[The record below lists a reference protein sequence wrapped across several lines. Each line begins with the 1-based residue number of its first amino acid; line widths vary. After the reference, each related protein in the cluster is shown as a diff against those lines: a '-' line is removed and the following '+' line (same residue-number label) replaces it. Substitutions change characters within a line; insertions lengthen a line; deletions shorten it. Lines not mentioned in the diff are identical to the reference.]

1 MTGVSRRGGDYR
13 RLVELSESLLSGFE
27 DAGYERIDPPMLHD
41 AAHVGLGGQT
51 LLDLTYLMGNG
62 LALRSDFTVPVYLLH
77 AERGRDAGTPRYC
90 YSGPVFRRAGP
101 GDDRPTEY
109 LQTGIEYFG
118 SLRREA
124 ADVRIFANILGAVRK
139 AGLRNMDIAT
149 GDVSLFHALL
159 QSLDLSDRV
168 RARLRG
174 LFWRPERLKEQITR
188 MTQPIESAEGFAGT
202 DVDTLAR
209 TLRETRVV
217 QGKRSARDVAAQLIA
232 RQSDT
237 IPAETAQILQNYLSI
252 RTTIGDAADRVRAAL
267 GDRVSS
273 ALEAFEDRAQQM
285 RHRLG
290 PEVLGTPFHA
300 DFGRRHEYYD
310 GFVFE
315 MTVGGETV
323 AAGGRYDR
331 LAHQVGAADWPA
343 IGGMIRPQVLLRAL
357 EGDA

>member
-1 MTGVSRRGGDYR
+1 MSGLARRGSDYR
-13 RLVELSESLLSGFE
+13 RLVELSESLLGGFE
-27 DAGYERIDPPMLHD
+27 QAGYERIDPPMLHD

-90 YSGPVFRRAGP
+90 YSGPVFRRSAP

-109 LQTGIEYFG
+109 LQLGIEYFG

-124 ADVRIFANILGAVRK
+124 ADVRIFANILAALHRS
-139 AGLRNMDIAT
+139 GLKDVPVMT
-149 GDVSLFHALL
+149 GDVALFHAV
-159 QSLDLSDRV
+159 LDALDMSDRI

-174 LFWRPERLKEQITR
+174 LFWRPEQLRAQITR
-188 MTQPIESAEGFAGT
+188 MQTPIA
-202 DVDTLAR
+202 VPDTLAGPDIEAKLHD
-209 TLRETRVV
+209 TLTI
-217 QGKRSARDVAAQLIA
+217 QGKRSPAEVAELLTARANDMLSADAAQTLLA
-232 RQSDT
+232 
-237 IPAETAQILQNYLSI
+237 YLDI
-252 RTTIGDAADRVRAAL
+252 TGPIGQVPELVRALL
-267 GDRVSS
+267 GDRIDD
-273 ALEAFEDRAQQM
+273 ALARFEDRLSEL

-290 PEVLGTPFHA
+290 PEALDTPFRA

-315 MTVGGETV
+315 MAHAGQVI

-331 LAHQVGAADWPA
+331 LSQQVGAADWPA
-343 IGGMIRPQVLLRAL
+343 IGGMIRPQILLSAL
-357 EGDA
+357 DEVAK

>member
-1 MTGVSRRGGDYR
+1 MTVRRGGDYR
-13 RLVELSESLLSGFE
+13 RLVEMSETLLAGFE
-27 DAGYERIDPPMLHD
+27 QAGYERIDPPMLHD
-41 AAHVGLGGQT
+41 AAHVALGGQT

-109 LQTGIEYFG
+109 LQLGIEYFG

-124 ADVRIFANILGAVRK
+124 ADVRIFANILGALAR
-139 AGLRNMDIAT
+139 AGLRDVPVTT
-149 GDVSLFHALL
+149 GDVGLFAAMLDAL
-159 QSLDLSDRV
+159 DMSDRI

-174 LFWRPERLKEQITR
+174 LFWRPDRLRAQIDRMARPRPLPGDLAGMDIDGIAAHLRATR
-188 MTQPIESAEGFAGT
+188 T
-202 DVDTLAR
+202 
-209 TLRETRVV
+209 V
-217 QGKRSARDVAAQLIA
+217 QGKRSAAEVAAALHARATDTLPERSASLLHAYLDIA
-232 RQSDT
+232 A
-237 IPAETAQILQNYLSI
+237 PMAEVPE
-252 RTTIGDAADRVRAAL
+252 RVRAL
-267 GDRVSS
+267 MGDRLDP
-273 ALEAFEDRAQQM
+273 ALTAFEDRLREM

-290 PEVLGTPFHA
+290 PEALATPFRA

-315 MTVGGETV
+315 MSLGGEVV

-331 LAHQVGAADWPA
+331 LAQQVGGADWPA
-343 IGGMIRPQVLLRAL
+343 IGGMIRPQVIL
-357 EGDA
+357 DAAEVPA